1 MPLQIDAFLLI
12 LRLLL
17 IVLLYLFLMQVVIAI
32 TRDLRKTSASAS
44 AGQGPATLGHLVV
57 VDSGPSSILPG
68 TRFALAPQ
76 TNIGRGP
83 TNTIQ
88 LPDKFISAEHTRLW
102 YHNGIWYVQDAGSV
116 NGTISRPAKLFLPKS
131 AILYVSAIYSLSLPN
146 RLRIPDSQRLCAD
159 RAFARLRHAP
169 HSIQRTPQ
177 ARAHDGVDNQTHS

>member
-32 TRDLRKTSASAS
+32 TRDLRKTSASAN
-44 AGQGPATLGHLVV
+44 AGGQAAVVGHLVV
-57 VDSGPSSILPG
+57 VDSGPSNVLPG

-76 TNIGRGP
+76 TTIGRGP

-102 YHNGIWYVQDAGSV
+102 YHNGMWYVQDAGSV
-116 NGTISRPAKLFLPKS
+116 NGTYVNNQPAREAVPAKIGDIVRVGYMQFKLT
-131 AILYVSAIYSLSLPN
+131 
-146 RLRIPDSQRLCAD
+146 Q
-159 RAFARLRHAP
+159 
-169 HSIQRTPQ
+169 
-177 ARAHDGVDNQTHS
+177 